1 MDASG
6 EDQGREPGEEISR
19 PAPALEKIR
28 KRKRVASSKL
38 THYSKRS
45 LTAEIALAVIQ
56 PSVAARTTVRQQ
68 IRLAITRR
76 YPSPGAPAICAL
88 GRPPARRRLRS
99 AARPINRKLPVIV
112 EPAVA
117 SHGYLFVSFA
127 VSPARHRRG
136 FRSQTQARLR
146 ILLRRSA
153 RGPRTSD
160 ALHQAQASS
169 ASHNIRCESS
179 SSNNTA
185 LRPSSSVMFGM
196 SISLSVKQKS
206 RPEKPNDQA
215 AA

>member
-6 EDQGREPGEEISR
+6 EDQGRGPGEEISR

-99 AARPINRKLPVIV
+99 AARPINRKLPVI
-112 EPAVA
+112 PA
-117 SHGYLFVSFA
+117 HLPVSGQSLSRP
-127 VSPARHRRG
+127 SPHTA
-136 FRSQTQARLR
+136 
-146 ILLRRSA
+146 
-153 RGPRTSD
+153 TS
-160 ALHQAQASS
+160 LS
-169 ASHNIRCESS
+169 ASPFRQRG
-179 SSNNTA
+179 TA
-185 LRPSSSVMFGM
+185 GDSDRKP
-196 SISLSVKQKS
+196 KQGC
-206 RPEKPNDQA
+206 A
-215 AA
+215 YC